1 MALCR
6 LPPVA
11 TYVGRWFRFRS
22 VRSSRWLLT
31 FGSVIA
37 FGWFIPAASS
47 SEGITYTNVV
57 VPSEP
62 WSIHVVK
69 IDRSNS
75 RYEIQSPH
83 AGGGAL
89 GLSTLRNQIAAV
101 GAGTAV
107 AAINGGFYRRDSAYA
122 GAARGLQIVSGEVI
136 SAPAGNLCFWVD
148 LGGEPHLTNV
158 TSQFQFTTP
167 EGKTTSFG
175 LNEERKASGVV
186 LYTPAVGQST
196 RATNGL
202 ELILERAGSRWLPLR
217 MGQHYTARVR
227 ERRTDGNTPLS
238 PDVMVLSFG
247 PGIAKQFG
255 ELKTNVVLQISTA
268 SSPSLSVAR
277 AGLSGGPL
285 LVSKGKPQKIR
296 AAADDV
302 YEFSSMLERHPR
314 SAIGWNQDA
323 FFLVEV
329 DGRQKDLSVGMTLEE
344 LADFLVNL
352 GCREAMNLDGGGS
365 STLWYDGE
373 VRNNPCDGY
382 ERTIAN
388 SLVVVRKGARTTGAK
403 VTTQPPTPTEERS
416 PGN

>member
-1 MALCR
+1 MASKISWWSR
-6 LPPVA
+6 PGFA
-11 TYVGRWFRFRS
+11 GGK
-22 VRSSRWLLT
+22 SRWLLILAG
-31 FGSVIA
+31 FPA
-37 FGWFIPAASS
+37 FGLMASPSASS
-47 SEGITYTNVV
+47 SELSGAVYTNIVV
-57 VPSEP
+57 AQQP

-69 IDRSNS
+69 IERASA
-75 RYEIQSPH
+75 RYELRSPH

-89 GLSTLRNQIAAV
+89 GLSTLRDQIAGMNAAT
-101 GAGTAV
+101 GQAV

-122 GAARGLQIVSGEVI
+122 GGARGLQIVGGEMI
-136 SAPAGNLCFWVD
+136 SPPTGSACIWIDV
-148 LGGEPHLTNV
+148 GGEPHLTNV
-158 TSQFQFTTP
+158 TSQFQITMPDGRVTA
-167 EGKTTSFG
+167 FG
-175 LNEERKASGVV
+175 LNEERTENDVV
-186 LYTPAVGQST
+186 LYTPAVGGAT
-196 RATNGL
+196 RTTNGL
-202 ELILERAGSRWLPLR
+202 ELVLERAGNRWLPLR
-217 MGQHYTARVR
+217 IGQYYSARVR
-227 ERRTDGNTPLS
+227 EIRMGGNTPLL
-238 PDVMVLSFG
+238 PEVMVLSLG
-247 PGIAKQFG
+247 PGVVKRFG
-255 ELKTNVVLQISTA
+255 DLTTNSVLQISTA

-277 AGLSGGPL
+277 AALSGGPV
-285 LVSKGKPQKIR
+285 LVREGKRQKIR

-388 SLVVVRKGARTTGAK
+388 SLVVVRKSPKTGDARLS
-403 VTTQPPTPTEERS
+403 TQRQKETPERS